1 MIMPEY
7 SRPENSLYFLGAE
20 LIKLV
25 SKNNI
30 KECNVFSLYEII
42 KKSEINY
49 SINQYLMT
57 LNWLYLLGYLS
68 LTEKGNIQLCS

>member
-7 SRPENSLYFLGAE
+7 SRPENSLYYLGAE
-20 LIKLV
+20 LIKIFK
-25 SKNNI
+25 KNNI
-30 KECNVFSLYEII
+30 QECNVYRLYEII

-68 LTEKGNIQLCS
+68 LSEKGDIQLCS